1 MSTQV
6 TGGRRTI
13 VVMAVV
19 AVVCLGAGL
28 LLSRPDRVA
37 GQGGRRRRAPDG
49 RSHHRP
55 RREPGHRER
64 DRHPR

>member
-19 AVVCLGAGL
+19 TV
-28 LLSRPDRVA
+28 LSIVPERVDSSQA
-37 GQGGRRRRAPDG
+37 TGRLMNA
-49 RSHHRP
+49 SFFVMK
-55 RREPGHRER
+55 
-64 DRHPR
+64 